1 MLLLDSADVQS
12 ARRAAQLGFVR
23 GVTTNPALMSSSGR
37 PAESVIPEMADTL
50 PGTVFYQLTAETPAA
65 RLAEARRFA
74 SLRPGRVGIKVP
86 TTTENLAL
94 VAGLTAEGLTCAMT
108 AIFSP
113 GQALL
118 ALEAGATFVIPYVNR
133 TTRLYGD
140 GPGLVRQMRAV
151 IDASGSPMRILAASV
166 KSPDEAVAALLAGA
180 HDLTLPLAVIEA
192 LGEHPGSLAAIAE
205 FAAALGKP
213 AEGAH

>member
-1 MLLLDSADVQS
+1 MLLLDSADVQA
-12 ARRAAQLGFVR
+12 ARRAADLGFVR
-23 GVTTNPALMSSSGR
+23 GATTNPTLMAASGR
-37 PAESVIPEMADTL
+37 PAEAVIPEMADIL
-50 PGTVFYQLTAETPAA
+50 PGTVFYQLTSETPQA
-65 RLAEARRFA
+65 REAEARRLA
-74 SLRPGRVGIKVP
+74 ALRPGRVGIKVP
-86 TTTENLAL
+86 TTTQNLAL
-94 VAGLTAEGLTCAMT
+94 VARLTADGLTCAMT

-118 ALEAGATFVIPYVNR
+118 ALEAGAAFVIPYVNR

-151 IDASGSPMRILAASV
+151 IDACGSPMRILAASV

-192 LGEHPGSLAAIAE
+192 LGEHPGSLAAIEE
-205 FAAALGKP
+205 FGAALRGA

>member
-1 MLLLDSADVQS
+1 MLLLDSADVAA
-12 ARRAAQLGFVR
+12 ARRAAALGFVR
-23 GVTTNPALMSSSGR
+23 GVTTNPTLMAASGR
-37 PAESVIPEMADTL
+37 PADTVIPELADLVT
-50 PGTVFYQLTAETPAA
+50 GTVFYQLTAETPEA
-65 RLAEARRFA
+65 REAEAHRFA

-94 VAGLTAEGLTCAMT
+94 VARLVADGMTCAMT

-118 ALEAGATFVIPYVNR
+118 ALEAGASFVIPYVNR

-140 GPGLVRQMRAV
+140 GPGLVGQMRGV

-166 KSPDEAVAALLAGA
+166 KSPEEAVAALLAGA
-180 HDLTLPLAVIEA
+180 HDLTLPLPVIEA
-192 LGEHPGSLAAIAE
+192 LGEHPGSIAAIEE
-205 FAAALGKP
+205 FRAAAG
-213 AEGAH
+213 GGR